1 MIYLVLWLVVP
12 AEPLG
17 SAWQRGRGSPDPCG
31 TSGLGSPRGQWVAH
45 CEGKERE
52 VMAEPRRV
60 ERLTASDLFMLVW
73 DDYGWPNQIG
83 GLAILDGTG
92 LLDRDGHLRIE
103 AVRGHIE
110 PRLAAVPRFRQLL
123 CRPRRGLGWPLWVDA
138 PCFDLADHIG
148 VHPLTAPAQLLQA
161 CEELARRRL
170 DPARPLWELWLLPG
184 LPERRVGAFI
194 KVHHVV
200 ADGPAGVAA
209 FGAAGPWRRG
219 ARPGRSAVDAD
230 TDPLGQGAAGR
241 QPAPAPAGTR
251 SRVVGPNPSGPGRC
265 AGPERPGRRGGRFSP
280 SSAPPGPA
288 STDRSAPTGGLR
300 QLLARRGEDVQ
311 GLVLRA
317 MVPISLHQEQAG
329 QAHGNQPGWMM
340 VPLPLGEPDPVRR
353 LALIGAETATRRH
366 QSRPQAG
373 SGIFRFV
380 AAQRA

>member
-1 MIYLVLWLVVP
+1 MGANRSAMAQTRRLYRSRTNRKLAGVLRRPGPVLQHRRDPDAGAVRGARPAGGAGLVIYLVLWLVVP

-265 AGPERPGRRGGRFSP
+265 AGPERPGRRGGRSLP
-280 SSAPPGPA
+280 TSLPHGPA
-288 STDRSAPTGGLR
+288 
-300 QLLARRGEDVQ
+300 
-311 GLVLRA
+311 
-317 MVPISLHQEQAG
+317 
-329 QAHGNQPGWMM
+329 
-340 VPLPLGEPDPVRR
+340 
-353 LALIGAETATRRH
+353 
-366 QSRPQAG
+366 
-373 SGIFRFV
+373 
-380 AAQRA
+380 